1 MLKFCLGGSLRG
13 QGWKYGSGF
22 VDGVFPVMSPT
33 AQQIFEFVQKVV
45 DVDRFRG
52 SLDTLPP
59 THTTWDDLITV
70 AVQLRLSKKWNPIIV
85 VSILSVSFFYVRCF
99 LRSLALLRG
108 CRCGM
113 VNKFVQLYPR
123 VEEDAGG
130 MAQEHPCT
138 YL

>member
-70 AVQLRLSKKWNPIIV
+70 AVQLRLSKKWDPIIL
-85 VSILSVSFFYVRCF
+85 VSILSVSFFYVHCF
-99 LRSLALLRG
+99 LL
-108 CRCGM
+108 
-113 VNKFVQLYPR
+113 KFSIFR
-123 VEEDAGG
+123 VK
-130 MAQEHPCT
+130 
-138 YL
+138 